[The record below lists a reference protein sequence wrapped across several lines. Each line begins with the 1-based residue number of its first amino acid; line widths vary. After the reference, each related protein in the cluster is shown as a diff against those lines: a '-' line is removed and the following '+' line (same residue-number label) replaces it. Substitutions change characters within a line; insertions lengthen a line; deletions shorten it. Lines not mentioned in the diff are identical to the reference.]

1 MKKFNFICKIQKT
14 KKMKCEKKVK
24 NMKFKLFIFSILFT
38 ACSIYESGYQD
49 PPLIID
55 GSSSDWNTTLESE
68 SPGVSY
74 GISNDSENL
83 YIRLNITDQDV
94 QRKILMAGL
103 TLWIDTTGRK
113 KEDLGIIC
121 PIQKAPARMDEKA
134 MKGMTN
140 PHDFNKNELLE
151 AEFIGFSKS
160 ICSYYISNNPYKIN
174 VSIDIDEFKSMYYEM
189 KIPLLTIY
197 KEFSDLTNK
206 ELSIG
211 FETGSIEKPNR
222 DQMSSNMGG
231 GRPGGMGG
239 RSGGLGGGPSGGM
252 GGNSGGMS
260 EGMSNQASMQS
271 LSSPTK
277 FWVKNIQL
285 AITD

>member
-1 MKKFNFICKIQKT
+1 MRKTDKIMKY
-14 KKMKCEKKVK
+14 
-24 NMKFKLFIFSILFT
+24 KLLIFSILFT
-38 ACSIYESGYQD
+38 ACSVYESGYQD

-55 GSSSDWNTTLESE
+55 GSSSDWKTTLESE

-83 YIRLNITDQDV
+83 YIRLNITDQDI
-94 QRKILMAGL
+94 QRKIFMAGL
-103 TLWIDTTGRK
+103 TLWIDTTGKK

-121 PIQKAPARMDEKA
+121 PIQKATVRMDKNA
-134 MKGMTN
+134 MKGMNN
-140 PHDFNKNELLE
+140 PPDFNKNELLE

-160 ICSYYISNNPYKIN
+160 ICTYYISNNPYKIN

-189 KIPLLTIY
+189 QIPLLTLY
-197 KEFSDLTNK
+197 TGYSDLTNK
-206 ELSIG
+206 SLSIG

-222 DQMSSNMGG
+222 DQMTANMGG

-239 RSGGLGGGPSGGM
+239 RSGGMGGVPSGGM
-252 GGNSGGMS
+252 GDNTGRLS
-260 EGMSNQASMQS
+260 EGMPNQASMQS

-285 AITD
+285 AKTD